1 MMGMTAHVQE
11 IFDVHMCMQA
21 AELRA
26 PQSSRH
32 YSIFKSFVD
41 QVKSEVER
49 CAAGCL
55 LRRMCWLGCE
65 AACARAPLGR
75 S

>member
-1 MMGMTAHVQE
+1 
-11 IFDVHMCMQA
+11 MQA

-26 PQSSRH
+26 PQPSRQ

-49 CAAGCL
+49 CVAGCL
-55 LRRMCWLGCE
+55 LRCLCWRGCE
-65 AACARAPLGR
+65 AACAPLGR
-75 S
+75 F